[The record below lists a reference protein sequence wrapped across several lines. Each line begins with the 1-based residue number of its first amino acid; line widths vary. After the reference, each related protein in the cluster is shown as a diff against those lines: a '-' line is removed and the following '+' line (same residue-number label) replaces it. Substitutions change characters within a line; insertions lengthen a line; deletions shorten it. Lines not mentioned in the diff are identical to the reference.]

1 MVWRPSVPD
10 PSDPFVLFEQWFAE
24 ASAAEPAADAA
35 SLATVDAAGQPS
47 NRVVLVKRVSAD
59 GFEFH
64 TNYRSRKGRELAA
77 NPRAALAYH
86 WKSLGRSVRVE
97 GVAEPLGGEE
107 SDAYWY
113 SRPRASRISARIS
126 EQSEPV
132 GSRTELEERSAGEA
146 ARIGEGE
153 VERPAHWG
161 GYRLVPLRI
170 EFWTHR
176 DDRLHDRLE
185 FTRPSPGAPWSA
197 RRLQP

>member
-1 MVWRPSVPD
+1 MAD
-10 PSDPFVLFEQWFAE
+10 PSDPFVLFEEWFAE
-24 ASAAEPAADAA
+24 ARAAEPAADAA

-47 NRVVLVKRVSAD
+47 NRVVLVKRVSAA

-97 GVAEPLGGEE
+97 GVAEPLGGED

-113 SRPRASRISARIS
+113 TRPRASRISARIS
-126 EQSEPV
+126 EQSAPV
-132 GSRTELEERSAGEA
+132 GGRAELEARAAAEVARLGEA
-146 ARIGEGE
+146 E
-153 VERPAHWG
+153 VERPEHWG

-185 FTRPSPGAPWSA
+185 YTRATSEAAWSA

>member
-1 MVWRPSVPD
+1 MAD
-10 PSDPFVLFEQWFAE
+10 PSDPFVLFEEWFAE
-24 ASAAEPAADAA
+24 ARAAEPAADAA

-47 NRVVLVKRVSAD
+47 NRVVLVKRVSAA

-97 GVAEPLGGEE
+97 GVAEPLGGVE

-113 SRPRASRISARIS
+113 TRPRASRISARIS
-126 EQSEPV
+126 EQSAPV
-132 GSRTELEERSAGEA
+132 GGRAELEARAAAEVARLGEA
-146 ARIGEGE
+146 E

-185 FTRPSPGAPWSA
+185 YTRATSEAAWSA

>member
-1 MVWRPSVPD
+1 MAD
-10 PSDPFVLFEQWFAE
+10 PSDPFVLFEEWFAE
-24 ASAAEPAADAA
+24 ARAAEPAADAA

-47 NRVVLVKRVSAD
+47 NRVVLVKRVSAA

-97 GVAEPLGGEE
+97 GVAEPLGGED

-113 SRPRASRISARIS
+113 TRPRASRISARIS
-126 EQSEPV
+126 EQSAPV
-132 GSRTELEERSAGEA
+132 GGRAELEARAAAEVARLGEA
-146 ARIGEGE
+146 E

-161 GYRLVPLRI
+161 GYRLVPLRV

-185 FTRPSPGAPWSA
+185 YTRATSEAAWSA